1 MNKNSM
7 CSGAR
12 SSNISDSNHA
22 LKSCWGYRTSS
33 PLKLSAL
40 WENEV
45 IDCWSLPDTERWS
58 IGPFQS
64 VIAVPH
70 DAY

>member
-1 MNKNSM
+1 M

-22 LKSCWGYRTSS
+22 LKSCWGYRTSFL
-33 PLKLSAL
+33 LKLSAL

-45 IDCWSLPDTERWS
+45 TGCWSLPDIELWS
-58 IGPFQS
+58 ISPFQS
-64 VIAVPH
+64 ATAVPY